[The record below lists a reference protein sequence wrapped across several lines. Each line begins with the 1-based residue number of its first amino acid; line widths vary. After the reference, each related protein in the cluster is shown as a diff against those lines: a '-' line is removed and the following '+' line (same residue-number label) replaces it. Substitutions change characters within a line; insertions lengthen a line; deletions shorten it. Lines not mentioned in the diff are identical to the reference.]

1 MNYDNENHIIE
12 YIEGK
17 KVKQFKVPKNDYNLD
32 FNKMSYNDILTYIK
46 LVQEDENKQPG
57 VIKYKP
63 LKTVAAK
70 TKDYFDRNEK
80 LMSQVERQQK
90 IAEFIISDKPETVTE
105 ILQDDTNYNNPF
117 IKSLVSSLF
126 EKGYSNEKIKEL
138 LKENDYF
145 EVNSIEISNCIIK
158 EDDTYYFEDYEFKN
172 TIHDLLNDSRQI
184 SILKYNEIFVPV
196 NNIYNGNVVV
206 SDIKKN
212 NKFALLNELLFKGVD
227 FRTNEGIIHK
237 AFFNDKFVSRRDT
250 QNNYKKF
257 VIPQGESS
265 FNLPVDKT
273 PFYLYN
279 EDTKDKIYLNI
290 QLLYY
295 LLQFNLSFQN
305 NNYKYIV
312 EKINKYKEDKHKI
325 KNVILIAG
333 SAFDLD
339 HIFDSLDDKNND
351 TTTDYYNEY
360 INLFAQKITY
370 LFKQHLKN
378 YSLEPKKII
387 KPKFIKLKTAVEPEP
402 VKPEPEEPASAER
415 FEKPE
420 HVEPKPEPVEM
431 IHIKKVSTD
440 DDLTDDD
447 LTDDELIITK
457 TEIKEPPIKEAK
469 GLFRR
474 DTKETLKALLNRIIK
489 LESLVSIQS
498 KDLQQQADEIKQLKN
513 GIKSINQALPDETRK
528 QVFGNY
534 FNAAIGGAAATT
546 LCGALNP
553 NKVYPKIT
561 FTEFKKLYNEL

>member
-46 LVQEDENKQPG
+46 LVQEDENKHSD

-70 TKDYFDRNEK
+70 TTDYFIKNDK
-80 LMSQVERQQK
+80 LMSQIERQQK
-90 IAEFIISDKPETVTE
+90 IAEYIISDKPNDMTE
-105 ILQDDTNYNNPF
+105 FLQEDTRYDNPL
-117 IKSLVSSLF
+117 IKNLISSLF

-145 EVNSIEISNCIIK
+145 EVNSIEINNCIIK
-158 EDDTYYFEDYEFKN
+158 EDENYYFEDYEFKN
-172 TIHDLLNDSRQI
+172 TIHDLLNDTRQI

-196 NNIYNGNVVV
+196 NNIYNGDIVV
-206 SDIKKN
+206 SNIKN
-212 NKFALLNELLFKGVD
+212 NKKFVLLNKLLFNGVD
-227 FRTNEGIIHK
+227 FRSNEGIIHK
-237 AFFNDKFVSRRDT
+237 AFFDNKFVSRRDT
-250 QNNYKKF
+250 QINYKNF
-257 VIPQGESS
+257 VVPQGESS
-265 FNLPVDKT
+265 FNLDVVKT

-312 EKINKYKEDKHKI
+312 EKINKYKEDKQQI

-351 TTTDYYNEY
+351 PSIDYYNEY
-360 INLFAQKITY
+360 INLFAKKITY
-370 LFKQHLKN
+370 LFNKHLKN
-378 YSLEPKKII
+378 YSLKSLKDLEPKILSTPKKII
-387 KPKFIKLKTAVEPEP
+387 KPKTIPVYEPEEPEP
-402 VKPEPEEPASAER
+402 V
-415 FEKPE
+415 E
-420 HVEPKPEPVEM
+420 HVEPVEIM
-431 IHIKKVSTD
+431 HIK

-447 LTDDELIITK
+447 LSPSGFSAETDDEIMIVK
-457 TEIKEPPIKEAK
+457 PVNNEQIKEAK

-489 LESLVSIQS
+489 LESLVSV
-498 KDLQQQADEIKQLKN
+498 QADEIKQLKN
-513 GIKSINQALPDETRK
+513 GIKSINQALPDEKRK
-528 QVFGNY
+528 EVFGNY
-534 FNAAIGGAAATT
+534 FSNSINKPLG
-546 LCGALNP
+546 GALNP

>member
-46 LVQEDENKQPG
+46 LVQEAEEQDKSKNM
-57 VIKYKP
+57 IKYKP

-90 IAEFIISDKPETVTE
+90 IAEFIISDKPENVAE
-105 ILQDDTNYNNPF
+105 ILQDDTNYDNPF

-145 EVNSIEISNCIIK
+145 EVNSIEINNCIIK

-196 NNIYNGNVVV
+196 NNSYNGDIVV

-212 NKFALLNELLFKGVD
+212 TKFTLLNELLFKGVD

-250 QNNYKKF
+250 RNFYNKF
-257 VIPQGESS
+257 VVPQGESS
-265 FNLPVDKT
+265 FNLDLDKT
-273 PFYLYN
+273 PFYLYDN
-279 EDTKDKIYLNI
+279 DTKDKIYLNI

-339 HIFDSLDDKNND
+339 HIFDSLDEKNND
-351 TTTDYYNEY
+351 TTKDYYNEY

-370 LFKQHLKN
+370 LFNQHLKN
-378 YSLEPKKII
+378 YSLTSKTKIRTI
-387 KPKFIKLKTAVEPEP
+387 KPKTVPVEPEP
-402 VKPEPEEPASAER
+402 EE
-415 FEKPE
+415 
-420 HVEPKPEPVEM
+420 PEPVEM
-431 IHIKKVSTD
+431 IQLKKVSED
-440 DDLTDDD
+440 DVLSDDEM
-447 LTDDELIITK
+447 TDDEIIITK
-457 TEIKEPPIKEAK
+457 TEIKKPPVNDIVELIPEDEEQNKEALGK

-474 DTKETLKALLNRIIK
+474 DTRETLKALLNRIIK
-489 LESLVSIQS
+489 LESLVSV
-498 KDLQQQADEIKQLKN
+498 QADEINQLKK
-513 GIKSINQALPDETRK
+513 GIKSINQALPNETRK
-528 QVFGNY
+528 EVFGNY
-534 FNAAIGGAAATT
+534 FSNSINSQNYG
-546 LCGALNP
+546 GALNP

>member
-46 LVQEDENKQPG
+46 LVQEQEPKNNT
-57 VIKYKP
+57 IKYKP

-70 TKDYFDRNEK
+70 TTDYFNRNEK

-90 IAEFIISDKPETVTE
+90 IAEFIISDKPENVTE

-117 IKSLVSSLF
+117 IKSLISSLF

-145 EVNSIEISNCIIK
+145 EVNSIEINNCIIK
-158 EDDTYYFEDYEFKN
+158 EDETYYFEDYEFKN

-196 NNIYNGNVVV
+196 NNIYNGNIVV

-212 NKFALLNELLFKGVD
+212 TKFTLLNELLFKGVD
-227 FRTNEGIIHK
+227 FRSNEGIIHK

-250 QNNYKKF
+250 QINYKKF
-257 VIPQGESS
+257 VVPQGESS
-265 FNLPVDKT
+265 FNLKLDKT
-273 PFYLYN
+273 PFYLYD

-339 HIFDSLDDKNND
+339 HIFDSLDEKNND
-351 TTTDYYNEY
+351 TSTDYYNEY
-360 INLFAQKITY
+360 INLFAQKITF

-378 YSLEPKKII
+378 YSLKGLKILEPKKII
-387 KPKFIKLKTAVEPEP
+387 KPKTVLTIHEEPKEPEP
-402 VKPEPEEPASAER
+402 VEPAATVVR
-415 FEKPE
+415 LK
-420 HVEPKPEPVEM
+420 EPVRPKGPVEPVEM
-431 IHIKKVSTD
+431 IHIKTPSD
-440 DDLTDDD
+440 DDLTDDV
-447 LTDDELIITK
+447 LTDDELKPIDEAQIEK
-457 TEIKEPPIKEAK
+457 PKEGE

-489 LESLVSIQS
+489 LESLVSE
-498 KDLQQQADEIKQLKN
+498 QAEQIRQLKN
-513 GIKSINQALPDETRK
+513 GIKSINQALPDDKRK
-528 QVFGNY
+528 EVFGNY
-534 FNAAIGGAAATT
+534 FSNSVGGAAATT

>member
-46 LVQEDENKQPG
+46 LVQEDENKHSD

-70 TKDYFDRNEK
+70 TKDYFIKNDK
-80 LMSQVERQQK
+80 LMSQIERQQK
-90 IAEFIISDKPETVTE
+90 IAEYIISDKPNDMTE
-105 ILQDDTNYNNPF
+105 FLQEDTRYDNPL
-117 IKSLVSSLF
+117 IKNLISSLF

-145 EVNSIEISNCIIK
+145 EVNSIEINNCIIK
-158 EDDTYYFEDYEFKN
+158 EDETYYFEDYEFKN
-172 TIHDLLNDSRQI
+172 TIHDLLNDTRQI

-196 NNIYNGNVVV
+196 NNIYNGDIVV

-212 NKFALLNELLFKGVD
+212 TKFTQLNKLIFNGVD
-227 FRTNEGIIHK
+227 FRSNEGIIHK
-237 AFFNDKFVSRRDT
+237 AFFDNKFVSRRDT
-250 QNNYKKF
+250 QINYKNF
-257 VIPQGESS
+257 VVPQGESS
-265 FNLPVDKT
+265 FNLDIVKT
-273 PFYLYN
+273 PFYLYD

-312 EKINKYKEDKHKI
+312 EKINKYKEDKQKL

-339 HIFDSLDDKNND
+339 HIFDSLDEKNND
-351 TTTDYYNEY
+351 PSTDYYNEY

-370 LFKQHLKN
+370 LFNKHLKN
-378 YSLEPKKII
+378 YSLKSLKVLEPKKII
-387 KPKFIKLKTAVEPEP
+387 KPKTIPVYEPEEPEP
-402 VKPEPEEPASAER
+402 VETVETVKP
-415 FEKPE
+415 
-420 HVEPKPEPVEM
+420 VEPVEPVKPVEPVEI
-431 IHIKKVSTD
+431 IHIKD
-440 DDLTDDD
+440 DDLTDED
-447 LTDDELIITK
+447 LTDDEIMIVEK
-457 TEIKEPPIKEAK
+457 PKEAK

-489 LESLVSIQS
+489 LESLVSV
-498 KDLQQQADEIKQLKN
+498 QADEIKQLKN
-513 GIKSINQALPDETRK
+513 GIKSINQALPNETRK

-534 FNAAIGGAAATT
+534 FSNSVG
-546 LCGALNP
+546 GALNP

-561 FTEFKKLYNEL
+561 FTEFKKLYNAL

>member
-46 LVQEDENKQPG
+46 LVQEQEPKNDK
-57 VIKYKP
+57 IKYKP

-90 IAEFIISDKPETVTE
+90 IAEFIISDKPETVSE

-117 IKSLVSSLF
+117 IKTLISSLF

-145 EVNSIEISNCIIK
+145 EVNSIEINNCIIK
-158 EDDTYYFEDYEFKN
+158 EDETYYFEDYEFKN

-196 NNIYNGNVVV
+196 NNIYNGDVVV
-206 SDIKKN
+206 SNIKN
-212 NKFALLNELLFKGVD
+212 NKKFALLNELLFKGVD
-227 FRTNEGIIHK
+227 FRSNEGIIHK

-250 QNNYKKF
+250 QINYKKF
-257 VIPQGESS
+257 VVPQGESS
-265 FNLPVDKT
+265 FNLNLDKT
-273 PFYLYN
+273 PLYLYN

-339 HIFDSLDDKNND
+339 HIFDSLDEKNND

-378 YSLEPKKII
+378 YSLTPKTKISI
-387 KPKFIKLKTAVEPEP
+387 RKPKTIPVLTIP
-402 VKPEPEEPASAER
+402 VKPEPEE
-415 FEKPE
+415 
-420 HVEPKPEPVEM
+420 PEPVEM
-431 IHIKKVSTD
+431 IHIKKVSED
-440 DDLTDDD
+440 DVLTDDV
-447 LTDDELIITK
+447 LTDDEIIIEK
-457 TEIKEPPIKEAK
+457 PVEKIPVEQPIKEGE

-489 LESLVSIQS
+489 LESLVSVQS

-513 GIKSINQALPDETRK
+513 GIKSINQALPNETRK
-528 QVFGNY
+528 EVFGNY
-534 FNAAIGGAAATT
+534 FSNSVGGS
-546 LCGALNP
+546 LNP

>member
-46 LVQEDENKQPG
+46 LVQEDENKHSD

-70 TKDYFDRNEK
+70 TKDYFIKNDK
-80 LMSQVERQQK
+80 LMSQIERQQK
-90 IAEFIISDKPETVTE
+90 IAEYIISDKPNDITE
-105 ILQDDTNYNNPF
+105 FLQEDTRYDNPL
-117 IKSLVSSLF
+117 IKNLISSLF
-126 EKGYSNEKIKEL
+126 EKGYSNEKIKEI

-145 EVNSIEISNCIIK
+145 EVNSIEINNCIIK
-158 EDDTYYFEDYEFKN
+158 EDENYYFEDYEFKN
-172 TIHDLLNDSRQI
+172 TIHDLLNDTRQI
-184 SILKYNEIFVPV
+184 SILKYNEIFIPV
-196 NNIYNGNVVV
+196 NNIYNGNIVV
-206 SDIKKN
+206 SDNIKN
-212 NKFALLNELLFKGVD
+212 NKKFAVLNELLFKGVD
-227 FRTNEGIIHK
+227 FRSNEGILHK
-237 AFFNDKFVSRRDT
+237 AFFEDKFVSRRDT
-250 QNNYKKF
+250 QINYNKF

-265 FNLPVDKT
+265 FNLNIEKM
-273 PFYLYN
+273 PFYLYDK
-279 EDTKDKIYLNI
+279 DTKDKIYLNI

-312 EKINKYKEDKHKI
+312 EKINKYKEDKHKL

-339 HIFDSLDDKNND
+339 HIFDSLDEKNND
-351 TTTDYYNEY
+351 PSIDYYNEY
-360 INLFAQKITY
+360 INLFAKKITY
-370 LFKQHLKN
+370 LFNKHLKN
-378 YSLEPKKII
+378 YSLKSLKDLEPKKII
-387 KPKFIKLKTAVEPEP
+387 KPKTIPVYEPEP
-402 VKPEPEEPASAER
+402 V
-415 FEKPE
+415 E
-420 HVEPKPEPVEM
+420 HVEPVKPVEPVEPVKPVEPVEI
-431 IHIKKVSTD
+431 IHIKD

-447 LTDDELIITK
+447 LTDN
-457 TEIKEPPIKEAK
+457 EIMIVKPDNNEPIKEAK

-489 LESLVSIQS
+489 LESLVSV
-498 KDLQQQADEIKQLKN
+498 QADEIKQLKN
-513 GIKSINQALPDETRK
+513 GIKSINQALPDNTRK

-534 FNAAIGGAAATT
+534 FSNSINEPLG
-546 LCGALNP
+546 GALNP

>member
-1 MNYDNENHIIE
+1 MNYDNDKHIIE

-46 LVQEDENKQPG
+46 LIQEQEPKNDNA
-57 VIKYKP
+57 IKYKP

-70 TKDYFDRNEK
+70 TKDYFERNEK

-90 IAEFIISDKPETVTE
+90 IAEFIISDKPESVTE
-105 ILQDDTNYNNPF
+105 ILQDDTNYDNPF

-145 EVNSIEISNCIIK
+145 EVNSIEINNCIIK
-158 EDDTYYFEDYEFKN
+158 DEDTYYFEDYEFKN

-196 NNIYNGNVVV
+196 NNIYNGDVVV
-206 SDIKKN
+206 SDIKN
-212 NKFALLNELLFKGVD
+212 NKKFALLNELLFKGVD
-227 FRTNEGIIHK
+227 FRSNEGIIHK

-250 QNNYKKF
+250 QINYKKF
-257 VIPQGESS
+257 VVPQGESS
-265 FNLPVDKT
+265 FNLDVSKT
-273 PFYLYN
+273 PFYLYDN
-279 EDTKDKIYLNI
+279 DTKDKIYLNI

-312 EKINKYKEDKHKI
+312 EKINKYREDKQQI

-339 HIFDSLDDKNND
+339 HIFDSLDEKNND
-351 TTTDYYNEY
+351 TTSPKDFSAETDYYNEY
-360 INLFAQKITY
+360 INLFAKKITY

-378 YSLEPKKII
+378 YSKSFVHNSLESKIRTI
-387 KPKFIKLKTAVEPEP
+387 KPKTVPVYEPEP
-402 VKPEPEEPASAER
+402 MKPEPEAESV
-415 FEKPE
+415 K
-420 HVEPKPEPVEM
+420 HEPVEI
-431 IHIKKVSTD
+431 IHIKKVSE
-440 DDLTDDD
+440 DDLTEDD
-447 LTDDELIITK
+447 LTEDDLKPVIVK
-457 TEIKEPPIKEAK
+457 PEPVDEPDEEQPIKEAK

-489 LESLVSIQS
+489 LESLVSV
-498 KDLQQQADEIKQLKN
+498 QAEEIKQLKN

-534 FNAAIGGAAATT
+534 FSNSINSKNIG
-546 LCGALNP
+546 GALNP

-561 FTEFKKLYNEL
+561 FTEFKKLYNSL

>member
-46 LVQEDENKQPG
+46 LVQEDENKHSD

-70 TKDYFDRNEK
+70 TKDYFIKNDK
-80 LMSQVERQQK
+80 LMSQIERQQK
-90 IAEFIISDKPETVTE
+90 IAEYIISDKPNDMTE
-105 ILQDDTNYNNPF
+105 FLQEDTRYDNPL
-117 IKSLVSSLF
+117 IKNLISSLF

-145 EVNSIEISNCIIK
+145 EVNSIEINNCIIK
-158 EDDTYYFEDYEFKN
+158 EDETYYFEDYEFKN
-172 TIHDLLNDSRQI
+172 TIHDLLNDTRQI

-196 NNIYNGNVVV
+196 NNIYNGDIVV
-206 SDIKKN
+206 SDIKN
-212 NKFALLNELLFKGVD
+212 NKKFALLNKLIFNGVD
-227 FRTNEGIIHK
+227 FRSNEGIIHK
-237 AFFNDKFVSRRDT
+237 AFFENKFISRRDT
-250 QNNYKKF
+250 QINYKKF
-257 VIPQGESS
+257 VVPQGESS
-265 FNLPVDKT
+265 FNLDVVKT
-273 PFYLYN
+273 PFYLYD

-312 EKINKYKEDKHKI
+312 EKINKYKEDKHKL

-339 HIFDSLDDKNND
+339 HIFDSLDEKNND
-351 TTTDYYNEY
+351 TSTDYYNEY

-370 LFKQHLKN
+370 LFNKHLKN
-378 YSLEPKKII
+378 YSIKSLKDLEPKKII
-387 KPKFIKLKTAVEPEP
+387 KPKTIPVYEPEP
-402 VKPEPEEPASAER
+402 V
-415 FEKPE
+415 
-420 HVEPKPEPVEM
+420 EPVEPVESVEPVEPVEPVEI
-431 IHIKKVSTD
+431 IHVKD

-447 LTDDELIITK
+447 LTDDEIMIVEK
-457 TEIKEPPIKEAK
+457 PKEAK

-489 LESLVSIQS
+489 LESLVSV
-498 KDLQQQADEIKQLKN
+498 QADEIKQLKN
-513 GIKSINQALPDETRK
+513 GIKSINQALPNETRK

-534 FNAAIGGAAATT
+534 FSNATG
-546 LCGALNP
+546 GALNP

-561 FTEFKKLYNEL
+561 FTEFKKLYKAL

>member
-1 MNYDNENHIIE
+1 MNYDNNKHIIE

-17 KVKQFKVPKNDYNLD
+17 RVKQFKVPKNDYNLD

-46 LVQEDENKQPG
+46 LVQEQEPKNNNA
-57 VIKYKP
+57 IKYKP

-117 IKSLVSSLF
+117 IKSLISSLF

-145 EVNSIEISNCIIK
+145 EVNSIEINNCIIK

-196 NNIYNGNVVV
+196 NNIYNGDIVV

-212 NKFALLNELLFKGVD
+212 IKFSLLNKLLFNGID

-250 QNNYKKF
+250 QNDYKKF
-257 VIPQGESS
+257 VVPQGESS
-265 FNLPVDKT
+265 FNLNVDKT
-273 PFYLYN
+273 PFFLYN

-339 HIFDSLDDKNND
+339 HIFDSLDEKNND
-351 TTTDYYNEY
+351 SSTDYYNEY

-370 LFKQHLKN
+370 LFNQHLKN
-378 YSLEPKKII
+378 YSKEPKILAPKKIT
-387 KPKFIKLKTAVEPEP
+387 KPKTIPVYEPEP
-402 VKPEPEEPASAER
+402 VKPEEPEKS
-415 FEKPE
+415 
-420 HVEPKPEPVEM
+420 EPVEM
-431 IHIKKVSTD
+431 IHIKKVSED
-440 DDLTDDD
+440 DILTDDPEEQSA
-447 LTDDELIITK
+447 DDEIIITK
-457 TEIKEPPIKEAK
+457 TEIKEPPIYEKPKEAK

-474 DTKETLKALLNRIIK
+474 DTRETLKALLNRIIK
-489 LESLVSIQS
+489 LESLVSE
-498 KDLQQQADEIKQLKN
+498 QADEINQLKK
-513 GIKSINQALPDETRK
+513 GIKSINQALPDTTRK
-528 QVFGNY
+528 EVFGNY
-534 FNAAIGGAAATT
+534 FSNSVG
-546 LCGALNP
+546 GALNP

-561 FTEFKKLYNEL
+561 FTEFKKLYKALP

>member
-46 LVQEDENKQPG
+46 LVQEDENKHSD

-70 TKDYFDRNEK
+70 TTDYFIKNDK
-80 LMSQVERQQK
+80 LMSQIERQQK
-90 IAEFIISDKPETVTE
+90 IAEYIISDKPNDITE
-105 ILQDDTNYNNPF
+105 FLQEDTRYDNPL
-117 IKSLVSSLF
+117 IKNLISSLF

-145 EVNSIEISNCIIK
+145 EVNSIEINNCIIK
-158 EDDTYYFEDYEFKN
+158 EDENYYFEDYEFKN
-172 TIHDLLNDSRQI
+172 TIHDLLNDTRQI

-196 NNIYNGNVVV
+196 NNIYNGDIVV
-206 SDIKKN
+206 SNIKN
-212 NKFALLNELLFKGVD
+212 NKKFVLLNKLLFNGVD
-227 FRTNEGIIHK
+227 FRSNEGIIHK
-237 AFFNDKFVSRRDT
+237 AFFDNKFVSRRDT
-250 QNNYKKF
+250 QINYKNF
-257 VIPQGESS
+257 VVPQGESS
-265 FNLPVDKT
+265 FNLDVVKT

-312 EKINKYKEDKHKI
+312 EKINKYKEDKQQI

-351 TTTDYYNEY
+351 PSIDYYNEY
-360 INLFAQKITY
+360 INLFAKKITY
-370 LFKQHLKN
+370 LFNKHLKN
-378 YSLEPKKII
+378 YSLKSLKDLEPKILSTPKKII
-387 KPKFIKLKTAVEPEP
+387 KPKTIPVYEPEEPEP
-402 VKPEPEEPASAER
+402 V
-415 FEKPE
+415 E
-420 HVEPKPEPVEM
+420 HVEPVEIM
-431 IHIKKVSTD
+431 HIKD
-440 DDLTDDD
+440 DDLSPSGFSAES
-447 LTDDELIITK
+447 DDEIMIVK
-457 TEIKEPPIKEAK
+457 PVNNEQIKEAK

-489 LESLVSIQS
+489 LESLVSV
-498 KDLQQQADEIKQLKN
+498 QADEIKQLKN
-513 GIKSINQALPDETRK
+513 GIKSINQALPDEKRK
-528 QVFGNY
+528 EVFGNY
-534 FNAAIGGAAATT
+534 FSNSINKPLG
-546 LCGALNP
+546 GALNP